1 MADPLR
7 RLRAALRPVALV
19 LLFLLALPWAGA
31 RAGDV
36 EPEKIR
42 TRFAEIERSVE
53 GMLRDAGSLRL
64 SEAAVQRLAEE
75 ALRLR
80 AEVDQLR
87 VQARAEADAER
98 ALLEALGK
106 PAEGGEAEDVVRRR
120 RALEASVAQAE
131 GWVQQAD
138 LVSARMERMLDQL
151 SGKRF
156 EALARTLLEAKPT
169 PLDPRNWLRAAGE
182 AAQILAVVQLSL
194 GVWAG
199 RLVSEPEVLHAA
211 LFVPFMAGIGYAAAL
226 FLLRV
231 LERFRARLALAW
243 GGDPAPAQASL
254 RILAAAAE
262 WLRLALPWLVAAL
275 LALRAL
281 PDEGMLPN
289 DTVRA
294 LVWWTL
300 AGAGLFMGLRWAVRL
315 ALLPGRA
322 GWRLPAIGD
331 TDAEALAR
339 ALVPLAGLLAADW
352 AVMRAG
358 AALDYAEA
366 LLALWTACACAG
378 FLVLLRRARSAP
390 GWTGGQG
397 WILLR
402 ALAPLAAAVAVLV
415 ALAGFPSLAQFIVL
429 GVMGSGL
436 VLGAGACARLMLH
449 ECLPMLMGPQGR
461 LGARLSSGLSVGR
474 EALRLAEFWSGL
486 VLELA
491 ILLLSIVGLFVV
503 WGATMGDIAVIWTR
517 LIDGVRIG
525 SYTFSLADVLLAG
538 VVFALAVSVTRYV
551 QRLFETRIFPRTTL
565 DVGVRNS
572 LRSGLGYVG
581 LVIGAAMAVS
591 TLGLNVSNL
600 AFLAGALS
608 VGIGFGLQ
616 NIVNNFVSGLIL
628 LIERPIKE
636 GDWVV
641 VGANQGI
648 VQRINVRATE
658 IQTFD
663 RSTVLVPNADFLQ
676 THVVNWTHKDL
687 TARVEVVVQVAHS
700 RGDAASLREVLLDCA
715 RSHPSVLPGPAPA
728 VLLRDL
734 GAGTYTFELACV
746 VPDALHR
753 AEVASDLRI
762 AIDAALRARGEGA
775 PAPAASPAG
784 PSRGV

>member
-1 MADPLR
+1 MAEFLR
-7 RLRAALRPVALV
+7 RARRAFLVAAAAI
-19 LLFLLALPWAGA
+19 LLAVASAPSLA
-31 RAGDV
+31 V
-36 EPEKIR
+36 EIEPERIR
-42 TRFAEIERSVE
+42 ARFVEIERSVE
-53 GMLRDAGSLRL
+53 SMLREAVSLRL
-64 SEAAVQRLAEE
+64 SESAVQRLAEE
-75 ALRLR
+75 ALRMR

-87 VQARAEADAER
+87 ATARAEAEAQR
-98 ALLEALGK
+98 GLLEALGK
-106 PAEGGEAEDVVRRR
+106 PAEGGEAEDVARRR
-120 RALEASVAQAE
+120 RVLEANLGQAE
-131 GWVQQAD
+131 GWIRQAD
-138 LVSARMERMLDQL
+138 LASARMEQMLDQL

-194 GVWAG
+194 EVWAG
-199 RLVSEPEVLHAA
+199 RLAAEPEVLHAA
-211 LFVPFMAGIGYAAAL
+211 LFVAFLAGIGYATAI

-231 LERFRARLALAW
+231 LERFRARLGLAW
-243 GGDPAPAQASL
+243 GGDPAPALASS
-254 RILAAAAE
+254 RILAAGAQWAG
-262 WLRLALPWLVAAL
+262 LALPWVVAAF

-289 DTVRA
+289 ATVRA
-294 LVWWTL
+294 LVFWTL
-300 AGAGLFMGLRWAVRL
+300 AGAGLFMALRWALRL
-315 ALLPGRA
+315 ALVPGRP
-322 GWRLPAIGD
+322 GWRLPALGD
-331 TDAEALAR
+331 DEAESLAR
-339 ALVPLAGLLAADW
+339 ALLPLAGLLAADW
-352 AVMRAG
+352 AAMRAG

-378 FLVLLRRARSAP
+378 FLVLLRRARAAP

-402 ALAPLAAAVAVLV
+402 ALAPLAAAIAILV
-415 ALAGFPSLAQFIVL
+415 ALAGFPSLAQFIVH

-436 VLGAGACARLMLH
+436 VLGAAACARVLLR
-449 ECLPMLMGPQGR
+449 ECLPMVMGPGGW
-461 LGARLSSGLSVGR
+461 LGARLAAGLSVGR
-474 EALRLAEFWSGL
+474 EALRLAEFWCG
-486 VLELA
+486 
-491 ILLLSIVGLFVV
+491 LLLEFAVLLLTLLGLLLV
-503 WGATMGDIAVIWTR
+503 WGATMGDIAVMWTR

-538 VVFALAVSVTRYV
+538 VVFAIAVSVTRYV

-581 LVIGAAMAVS
+581 LVIGATMAVS

-687 TARVEVVVQVAHS
+687 TARVEVTVQVSHA
-700 RGDAASLREVLLDCA
+700 RGDAASLREVLLACA
-715 RSHPSVLPGPAPA
+715 RRHPSVLPSPAPA

-734 GAGTYTFELACV
+734 GAGSYTFELACV

-762 AIDAALRARGEGA
+762 AIDAALRARGDGAA
-775 PAPAASPAG
+775 PAGEPPAATPRAG
-784 PSRGV
+784 V